1 MKLLHGLMLSLR
13 LKEVSTRRKKLV
25 GLAAH
30 IHHLDNDNIAVT
42 VAERRYQTNRT
53 AYGLLNGL

>member
-1 MKLLHGLMLSLR
+1 M
-13 LKEVSTRRKKLV
+13 V

-30 IHHLDNDNIAVT
+30 THHLDNDNIAVT